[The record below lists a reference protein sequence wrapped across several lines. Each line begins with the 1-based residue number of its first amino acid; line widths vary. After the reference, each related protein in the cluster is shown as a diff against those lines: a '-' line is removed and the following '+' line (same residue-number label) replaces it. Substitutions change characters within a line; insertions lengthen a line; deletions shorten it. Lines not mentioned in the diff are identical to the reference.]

1 VNCPR
6 CGLNLEVKEIQE
18 FDGFALVHRYCL
30 HCRITWIL
38 KHQGGFIVSVTQE
51 GVTTPEVGE
60 TPGFDYKCPH
70 CGFEST
76 VYTALQVYTGWKC
89 LQCGKIVPN
98 EYLKPRG
105 DFRLTP
111 PRVIVSRS
119 RGGTRRV
126 STYQRAPRVS
136 RPIPA
141 GAIPLAQLAQEMKVE
156 PKRLRSWLR
165 KVGWRKPEEAGS
177 GWYFSPDEA
186 KEVAKN
192 FGR

>member
-18 FDGFALVHRYCL
+18 LDGFTLVHRYCP

-38 KHQGGFIVSVTQE
+38 KHQNNLIVSITQE
-51 GVTTPEVGE
+51 ELMGKGDY
-60 TPGFDYKCPH
+60 GFDYKCPH
-70 CGFEST
+70 CRFEST

-105 DFRLTP
+105 EFRLIP
-111 PRVIVSRS
+111 PRVIGSRS
-119 RGGTRRV
+119 RGGTRKV

-141 GAIPLAQLAQEMKVE
+141 GAVGIKEVADQLKIE
-156 PKRLRSWLR
+156 PKKLRSWLR
-165 KVGWRKPEEAGS
+165 KVKWRKQEEAGS
-177 GWYFSPDEA
+177 GWYFSPDEV
-186 KEVAKN
+186 KEVVKN
-192 FGR
+192 FGK